1 MSRYHQN
8 AKEIPS
14 IGRHLQAYGEPPSL
28 AKLQSML
35 RPDEVLIGY
44 YDGIIR
50 QIAPALISQGDIE
63 EFYRQYAMG
72 YFVRMGYYAVPKDKL
87 DLR

>member
-35 RPDEVLIGY
+35 HPDEVLIGY

-50 QIAPALISQGDIE
+50 QIAPALTSQKDVD
-63 EFYRQYAMG
+63 EFYGQYMAG
-72 YFVRMGYYAVPKDKL
+72 HFVRMGYYAVPKDKL
-87 DLR
+87 NLR